1 MAEALPVPDLS
12 HRTRDA
18 SALAGDLVCMA
29 LLVLAWLAATAWA
42 RPLMLPDEG
51 RYVAVAW
58 EMLHSGQW
66 LTPTLDGLPFF
77 HKPPLFYWITAASLK
92 LFGMGELAARAAP
105 ILGATLGALAL
116 YAFTQRWL
124 GRALAR
130 RVLLVLAVQPL
141 FFVGGQFANLDM
153 LVAGIIVATVLALA
167 HVALCLERGLPARH
181 VLVLAYALAALGVL
195 AKGLIGFVLPALV
208 IGSWLLLRGRWLLL
222 PSLLSLPGV
231 ALFAAIAVPWFLAMQ
246 QRFDGFFHYFFVV
259 QHLQRFASSGFNN
272 VQPWWFYVAVL
283 VVMGLPGL
291 LWSRTL
297 LQRDYWRAGGD
308 GLLASVRLLMALAA
322 GCVLV
327 FFSLPQSK
335 LIGYIL
341 PAVPPLA
348 WLMAD
353 ASLAATGP
361 SGPSGP
367 SGPAGRRRAW
377 LGCMALS
384 AALGLAAVAGL
395 AVSHVHSS
403 RELGLALKS
412 QRHMG
417 EPVYMLDGYW
427 YDLPFYARLRE
438 PVPVVGH
445 WSDAAINRHDN
456 WRKEMKDAAGFAP
469 QLGRWLL
476 PQPGQLPARL
486 CAAGVSW
493 VVGDQNARRN
503 YPFLVQQP
511 LARDQAA
518 ALWRV
523 DSREP
528 GMAAALGCGPRL

>member
-1 MAEALPVPDLS
+1 MRFTAMADRAVLLPVTELVQPEGATHPLL
-12 HRTRDA
+12 RE
-18 SALAGDLVCMA
+18 LARMA
-29 LLVLAWLAATAWA
+29 LLTVAWLAATAWV

-105 ILGATLGALAL
+105 ILGATLGALSL
-116 YAFTQRWL
+116 YAFTHRWR
-124 GRALAR
+124 GQALAR

-153 LVAGIIVATVLALA
+153 LVAGFIVATVLALA
-167 HVALCLERGLPARH
+167 HVALCLERDLPARRM
-181 VLVLAYALAALGVL
+181 LVLAYALAALGVL

-208 IGSWLLLRGRWLLL
+208 IGSWLLLRGRWRLL
-222 PSLLSLPGV
+222 PSLLSLPGM
-231 ALFAAIAVPWFLAMQ
+231 ALFAAMALPWFFAMQ
-246 QRFDGFFHYFFVV
+246 QRFEGFFHYFFVV

-272 VQPWWFYVAVL
+272 VQPWWFYLAVL
-283 VVMGLPGL
+283 GGLSLPGL
-291 LWSRTL
+291 WWSRAL
-297 LQRDYWRAGGD
+297 LDRGYWRAAGD
-308 GLLASVRLLMALAA
+308 GLVASVRLLMVLAA
-322 GCVLV
+322 ACVLV

-361 SGPSGP
+361 S
-367 SGPAGRRRAW
+367 GRRRAW

-412 QRHMG
+412 LRHSG

-427 YDLPFYARLRE
+427 YDVPFYARLHE
-438 PVPVVGH
+438 PVPVVGR
-445 WSDAAINRHDN
+445 WDDAAIDLHDN
-456 WRKEMKDAAGFAP
+456 WRKEMKDAAGFSP

-476 PQPGQLPARL
+476 PQPADLPSRL
-486 CAAGVSW
+486 CGAGISW

-503 YPFLVQQP
+503 YPFLARQP
-511 LARDQAA
+511 VVRDQAT

-528 GMAAALGCGPRL
+528 GMAAALGCGTSP